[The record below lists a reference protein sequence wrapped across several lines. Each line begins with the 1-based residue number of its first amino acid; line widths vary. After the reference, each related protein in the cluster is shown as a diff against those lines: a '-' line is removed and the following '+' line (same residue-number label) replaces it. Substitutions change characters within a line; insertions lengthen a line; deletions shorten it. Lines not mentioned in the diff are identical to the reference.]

1 MTTEPAADIEVQRS
15 PHQRDQRDQ
24 TNGDAGEARRHL
36 GTEAD
41 RSVGRGDGEG
51 AGRQGKT
58 GQCDQGEDAAP
69 GQIERGEEVDVA
81 LHAMTALLPQQKTLS
96 QEVLVFS
103 WASFPETAKRQMTR
117 EHLAFACDQRLKDPD
132 PDLGR
137 AVHIQLLTY
146 VYPMIDG
153 VSRMDNGFR
162 SDLAIRMAAPDRF
175 HCLTTRYEPKLPD
188 LPAQTPA

>member
-1 MTTEPAADIEVQRS
+1 MLEP
-15 PHQRDQRDQ
+15 
-24 TNGDAGEARRHL
+24 
-36 GTEAD
+36 
-41 RSVGRGDGEG
+41 
-51 AGRQGKT
+51 
-58 GQCDQGEDAAP
+58 
-69 GQIERGEEVDVA
+69 EEFCRA

-96 QEVLVFS
+96 QEVLVFA
-103 WASFPETAKRQMTR
+103 WASFPETAKRQMTPT
-117 EHLAFACDQRLKDPD
+117 HLAFACDQRLKDPD

-188 LPAQTPA
+188 LPAPVYMVPSITPEEKRARIEQLNRIAHGKGNN